1 MKTIRTSTFETNS
14 SSCHTI
20 TIGTNT
26 APDQPDITITC
37 RGEGE
42 YGWDEGVEY
51 SCPDELLDYAA
62 VAFCHICTSDEELKE
77 RMRVIG
83 EYFASRGVTIDWC
96 EDEDSR
102 NHLYEDEGHFGT
114 NFCQGY
120 IDHQSGPR
128 EDSDSMEIAR
138 MFRDDAEALYN
149 FCFGGGSSII
159 TDNDNH

>member
-1 MKTIRTSTFETNS
+1 MVDIFATTVITFMW
-14 SSCHTI
+14 I
-20 TIGTNT
+20 TFRI
-26 APDQPDITITC
+26 
-37 RGEGE
+37 
-42 YGWDEGVEY
+42 
-51 SCPDELLDYAA
+51 
-62 VAFCHICTSDEELKE
+62 FICKNCG
-77 RMRVIG
+77 VIG